1 MKHSILV
8 ISVLLLITACT
19 PSVPSEYIQPGDMED
34 ILYDYHLAQALAKE
48 DRVGNTG
55 DFERSKYFYAVLKKH
70 DVTKADFDSSLVYYY
85 SHLDRLRNIYL
96 EVNERLSDK
105 AKALGAS
112 VGEIGRYSQY
122 STYGDTANIWPLASD
137 VMLMPCPTMN
147 RFDFSIKPD
156 TSYHKG
162 DSFMFQFTSDFLWQ
176 NSMKDGVV
184 CIMTKYEGDSIIQTF
199 NHFSVS
205 GLTQL
210 RIPAIREKRLK
221 ELEGFIYIRKGNDED
236 NDDNTR
242 KILFVSQMQLIRF
255 HHKEV
260 TNETVQTDS
269 LKAGSIQRGDIAGG
283 PKPDSI
289 RGGATERIRR
299 NVLSSSAGNAQHRMA
314 TRPDITKKRN

>member
-1 MKHSILV
+1 
-8 ISVLLLITACT
+8 
-19 PSVPSEYIQPGDMED
+19 
-34 ILYDYHLAQALAKE
+34 
-48 DRVGNTG
+48 
-55 DFERSKYFYAVLKKH
+55 
-70 DVTKADFDSSLVYYY
+70 
-85 SHLDRLRNIYL
+85 
-96 EVNERLSDK
+96 
-105 AKALGAS
+105 
-112 VGEIGRYSQY
+112 
-122 STYGDTANIWPLASD
+122 
-137 VMLMPCPTMN
+137 
-147 RFDFSIKPD
+147 
-156 TSYHKG
+156 
-162 DSFMFQFTSDFLWQ
+162 MFQFTSDFLWQ

-260 TNETVQTDS
+260 TNEAVQTDS